1 MSARLGGDQEKKIYV
16 ILYKVCPLFSFFFLT
31 KQYLYQ
37 HSKGVRDIF
46 TIFEDKDLV
55 AVIFLSFNAMFFSL
69 L

>member
-1 MSARLGGDQEKKIYV
+1 VVTKKKKYT
-16 ILYKVCPLFSFFFLT
+16 LYYTKYAPSLVFFFLT

-55 AVIFLSFNAMFFSL
+55 AVIFLSFNAMFFLSFVKSR
-69 L
+69 